1 MDVFAAEQDEF
12 PVIGL
17 RCLADG
23 IDAKLGNNG
32 RSFDMAVP
40 IHPQSMR
47 EDVFLD
53 GLLAV
58 DSAKQHYDKDS

>member
-23 IDAKLGNNG
+23 IDAELGNDG
-32 RSFDMAVP
+32 RSFDVAVP
-40 IHPQSMR
+40 IHPQPMW
-47 EDVFLD
+47 EDVFL
-53 GLLAV
+53 GRLLTV
-58 DSAKQHYDKDS
+58 DSTEQHYDKDN